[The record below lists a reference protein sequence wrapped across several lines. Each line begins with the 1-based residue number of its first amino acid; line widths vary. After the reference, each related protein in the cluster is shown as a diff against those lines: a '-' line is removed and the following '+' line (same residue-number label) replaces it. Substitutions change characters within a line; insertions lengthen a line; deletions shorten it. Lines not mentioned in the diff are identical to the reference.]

1 MSPVDQ
7 AFAQFPRS
15 WHSVKALVKYERA
28 YHLAWLTEKIHFLL
42 KIATTNSLG
51 ADFWIVLN

>member
-15 WHSVKALVKYERA
+15 WPKRKSVGRNMIGRSPPR
-28 YHLAWLTEKIHFLL
+28 LTEKIHFLL
-42 KIATTNSLG
+42 KIVTTNS
-51 ADFWIVLN
+51 